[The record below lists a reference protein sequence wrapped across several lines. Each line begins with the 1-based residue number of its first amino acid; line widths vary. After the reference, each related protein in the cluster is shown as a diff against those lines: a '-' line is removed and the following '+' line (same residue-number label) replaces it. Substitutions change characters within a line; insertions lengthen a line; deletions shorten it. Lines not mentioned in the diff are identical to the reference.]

1 MFLQNKKIATIHAI
15 ILVIG
20 TLVGFIGRYLQ
31 FNDIRFTAL
40 IPGSIGLL
48 IIVLSNSS
56 WPKEDIRHFAFF
68 LVILVFGIILTR
80 MSLKFVFQD
89 FQPTRKRINFPV
101 MALSSMASIFL
112 MTKNYL
118 KNKRTILEVSND

>member
-15 ILVIG
+15 ILIIG
-20 TLVGFIGRYLQ
+20 TLVGFIGRYFQ

-56 WPKEDIRHFAFF
+56 WPKEDMRHIASF

-89 FQPTRKRINFPV
+89 FQPIRKRINFPV
-101 MALSSMASIFL
+101 MALSSITSIFL
-112 MTKNYL
+112 MTKNFL
-118 KNKRTILEVSND
+118 KSQENKS

>member
-1 MFLQNKKIATIHAI
+1 MFLQNKKVAAIHAI
-15 ILVIG
+15 ILIIG
-20 TLVGFIGRYLQ
+20 TLVGFIGRYFQ

-56 WPKEDIRHFAFF
+56 WSKEDMRHIAFF

-89 FQPTRKRINFPV
+89 FQPPRKRINFPV
-101 MALSSMASIFL
+101 MALSSIASIFL

-118 KNKRTILEVSND
+118 KNKKNNS

>member
-56 WPKEDIRHFAFF
+56 
-68 LVILVFGIILTR
+68 
-80 MSLKFVFQD
+80 
-89 FQPTRKRINFPV
+89 
-101 MALSSMASIFL
+101 
-112 MTKNYL
+112 
-118 KNKRTILEVSND
+118 

>member
-1 MFLQNKKIATIHAI
+1 MFLQNKKIAAIHAI
-15 ILVIG
+15 ILIIG
-20 TLVGFIGRYLQ
+20 TLVGFIGRYFQ

-56 WPKEDIRHFAFF
+56 WPKEDMRHIASF

-89 FQPTRKRINFPV
+89 FQPIRKRINFPV
-101 MALSSMASIFL
+101 WPFHPLFQ
-112 MTKNYL
+112 YF
-118 KNKRTILEVSND
+118 

>member
-1 MFLQNKKIATIHAI
+1 MFLQNKKIATIHGI
-15 ILVIG
+15 VLILG
-20 TLVGFIGRYLQ
+20 TLVGFIGRYFQ

-56 WPKEDIRHFAFF
+56 WPKEDMRHFAFF

-89 FQPTRKRINFPV
+89 FQPIRKRINFPV
-101 MALSSMASIFL
+101 MALSSIVSIFL
-112 MTKNYL
+112 VAKNFL
-118 KNKRTILEVSND
+118 KSKESKS

>member
-15 ILVIG
+15 ILIIG
-20 TLVGFIGRYLQ
+20 TLVGFIGRYFQ

-56 WPKEDIRHFAFF
+56 
-68 LVILVFGIILTR
+68 
-80 MSLKFVFQD
+80 
-89 FQPTRKRINFPV
+89 
-101 MALSSMASIFL
+101 
-112 MTKNYL
+112 
-118 KNKRTILEVSND
+118 